1 MVCRERPPVIGLL
14 EAHDS
19 PLYNTQHGA
28 LVGSSTV
35 RLVIRLLEQS
45 RMKCS
50 SNAVNKMEAGSQR
63 SAGKKSRTKSK
74 NYSRFIYKVLK
85 QGPQGRDICL
95 AKESELLV
103 SIASE
108 AARLSI
114 YNRRTITRREVES
127 AVKNIVS
134 LGPSTCHL
142 PGSAA
147 TN

>member
-1 MVCRERPPVIGLL
+1 
-14 EAHDS
+14 
-19 PLYNTQHGA
+19 
-28 LVGSSTV
+28 
-35 RLVIRLLEQS
+35 
-45 RMKCS
+45 MKCS
-50 SNAVNKMEAGSQR
+50 SNAVNKMEAGSLR
-63 SAGKKSRTKSK
+63 SAGKKSRTKAK

-95 AKESELLV
+95 AKESELMV

-114 YNRRTITRREVES
+114 YNHRRTITRREVEK

-134 LGPSTCHL
+134 LGPSTRPL

-147 TN
+147 TD